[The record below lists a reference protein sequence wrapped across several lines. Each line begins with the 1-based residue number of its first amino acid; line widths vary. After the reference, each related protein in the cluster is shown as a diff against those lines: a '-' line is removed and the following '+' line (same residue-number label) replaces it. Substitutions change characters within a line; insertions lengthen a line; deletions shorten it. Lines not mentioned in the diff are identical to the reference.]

1 MESGVEFPHF
11 GEICMTI
18 FYIDLKQRID
28 GRYGASDLK
37 REILDRIGAG
47 YIVHLDLSNLAKMP
61 QLDFFEEGISEI
73 ITDGM
78 PLEKLKSHLKFKC
91 SESDLMKIVELLK
104 QSEKDRLSKLRNKDV
119 LGHLKDTIKGFG
131 SNPVVS
137 RGQ

>member
-1 MESGVEFPHF
+1 MVSGEKSPHF
-11 GEICMTI
+11 GEMDMTI

-28 GRYGASDLK
+28 GCYGASNLK
-37 REILDRIGAG
+37 HEIQQRVEAG
-47 YIVHLDLSNLAKMP
+47 YIVHLDLSNLTKIP

-78 PLEKLKSHLKFKC
+78 PLEKLKAHLKFKC
-91 SESDLMKIVELLK
+91 SESDLLKIVELLK
-104 QSEKDRLSKLRNKDV
+104 QAEKSRFNALRNKDV

-131 SNPVVS
+131 NNPVVS